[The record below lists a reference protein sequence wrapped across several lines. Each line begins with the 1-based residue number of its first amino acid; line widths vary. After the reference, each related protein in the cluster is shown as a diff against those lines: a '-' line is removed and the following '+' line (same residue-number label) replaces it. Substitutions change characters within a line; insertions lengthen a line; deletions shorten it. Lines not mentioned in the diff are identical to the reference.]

1 MQRFILRRLI
11 YMLVTMLLATLF
23 VFTMSRIVGDPR
35 LLYVQEGGYGLSEEA
50 WDNLGKQLHLE
61 YPVPVQY
68 LFWLGDAVQ
77 GDLGESM
84 LDRRPVTQLMYQSMG
99 NTLQL
104 ALAGWLVATMV
115 GIPLGVLSAVKRGS
129 IFDYLGRGIAL
140 LGQTLPVFWIG
151 IMGILIFAV
160 KLGWLPVGQKADT
173 GNIWEWDTFKHFI
186 MPAITLGWF
195 SAAGYLRLTRS
206 AMLDVMDSE
215 YIKLARAKGVGA
227 TAVLWKHGF
236 KNAIIAPLTFSSLVL
251 AGFITGAIVTETVFS
266 WPGLGRLIF
275 TAVDDNDFPLMVGLM
290 LLFTFMFLVVNLV
303 TDLLYAYVD
312 PRIRYT

>member
-1 MQRFILRRLI
+1 MQRFILRRLF
-11 YMLVTMLLATLF
+11 YMFITMLLATLF
-23 VFTMSRIVGDPR
+23 VFSMSRIVGDPR

-50 WDNLGKQLHLE
+50 WDNLGKQLHLDK
-61 YPVPVQY
+61 PVVVQY
-68 LFWLGDAVQ
+68 GYWLKDALR
-77 GDLGESM
+77 GNLGESM
-84 LDRRPVTQLMYQSMG
+84 LDRRPVTELLMLSLG
-99 NTLQL
+99 NTLSL
-104 ALAGWLVATMV
+104 ELAGWLVATLV
-115 GIPLGVLSAVKRGS
+115 VVPLGVLSAVKRGS
-129 IFDYLGRGIAL
+129 IFDYRGRGVAL

-160 KLGWLPVGQKADT
+160 KLGWLPTGTMGQGDFS
-173 GNIWEWDTFKHFI
+173 FKHFI

-227 TAVLWKHGF
+227 NIVLWKHGF

-251 AGFITGAIVTETVFS
+251 AGFITGAIVPETVFS
-266 WPGLGRLIF
+266 WPGLGRMIF
-275 TAVDDNDFPLMVGLM
+275 NAVDDNDFPLMVGLM

-303 TDLLYAYVD
+303 TDLLYAYLD
-312 PRIRYT
+312 PRIRYS

>member
-1 MQRFILRRLI
+1 MQRFILRRLF
-11 YMLVTMLLATLF
+11 YMFVTMLLATLF
-23 VFTMSRIVGDPR
+23 VFSMSRIVGDPR
-35 LLYVQEGGYGLSEEA
+35 LLYIQEGGYGLSEEA
-50 WDNLGKQLHLE
+50 WDNLGKQLHLDK
-61 YPVPVQY
+61 PVVVQY
-68 LFWLGDAVQ
+68 GYWLKDALR
-77 GDLGESM
+77 GNLGESM
-84 LDRRPVTQLMYQSMG
+84 LDRKPVTELLMLSLG

-104 ALAGWLVATMV
+104 ALAGWLVATLV
-115 GIPLGVLSAVKRGS
+115 GVPLGVLSAVKRGS
-129 IFDYLGRGIAL
+129 IFDYLGRGVAL

-160 KLGWLPVGQKADT
+160 KLGWLPTGTMGQGDFS
-173 GNIWEWDTFKHFI
+173 FKHFI

-227 TAVLWKHGF
+227 NVVLWKHGF

-266 WPGLGRLIF
+266 WPGLGRMIF
-275 TAVDDNDFPLMVGLM
+275 NAVDDNDFPLMVGSM

-303 TDLLYAYVD
+303 TDLLYAYLD
-312 PRIRYT
+312 PRIRYS

>member
-1 MQRFILRRLI
+1 MQRFILRRLF
-11 YMLVTMLLATLF
+11 YMFVTMILATLF
-23 VFTMSRIVGDPR
+23 VFSMSRIVGDPR

-50 WDNLGKQLHLE
+50 WDNLGKQLNLDK
-61 YPVPVQY
+61 PVVVQY
-68 LFWLGDAVQ
+68 GYWLKDALR

-84 LDRRPVTQLMYQSMG
+84 LDRKPVTELLMLSLG
-99 NTLQL
+99 NTLKL
-104 ALAGWLVATMV
+104 ALAGWLVATLV
-115 GIPLGVLSAVKRGS
+115 GVPLGVLSAVKRGS
-129 IFDYLGRGIAL
+129 IFDYLGRGVAL

-160 KLGWLPVGQKADT
+160 KLGWLPTGTMGQGDFS
-173 GNIWEWDTFKHFI
+173 FKHFI

-227 TAVLWKHGF
+227 NIVLWKHGF

-266 WPGLGRLIF
+266 WPGLGRMIF
-275 TAVDDNDFPLMVGLM
+275 NAVDDNDFPLMVGLM

-303 TDLLYAYVD
+303 TDLLYAYLD
-312 PRIRYT
+312 PRIRYS